1 MTLREEFERWARTV
15 FNDCDVVRYQPENG
29 GQYVDPEV
37 RRTWAAYQAATERAA
52 KCVPSNWCDSL
63 LTGPTAVI
71 PKNCDNRAIEAL
83 LRGIQDRI
91 RASDGE

>member
-1 MTLREEFERWARTV
+1 MTPDLTREGVARLRASFEKWARTV

-52 KCVPSNWCDSL
+52 KVVDDLVEAWEDLPRDAQVAHDC
-63 LTGPTAVI
+63 AA
-71 PKNCDNRAIEAL
+71 AIR
-83 LRGIQDRI
+83 RGT
-91 RASDGE
+91 